1 VDAAMRGC
9 GLGLGLDPK
18 ALVTA
23 PAHPALKALSI
34 DSVLTVGGPDDRING
49 FSSSS
54 PQKLTDKSTF
64 FGGLLS

>member
-1 VDAAMRGC
+1 
-9 GLGLGLDPK
+9 LDPK